1 MRTLLTSFS
10 LAALFTLATACAVDP
25 DAVDTEESESFDDV
39 ELSGANL
46 NEAIELPARDPDN
59 GRSIHDPQ
67 RGLEKFEQ
75 HQQPSCEQSYDCESK
90 ICDQEIHRCRD
101 YPF

>member
-10 LAALFTLATACAVDP
+10 LAALFTLTTACAVDP
-25 DAVDTEESESFDDV
+25 DSVATDESESFDDV
-39 ELSGANL
+39 DISLENL
-46 NEAIELPARDPDN
+46 EEATELPARDN
-59 GRSIHDPQ
+59 HGRSIHDPQ
-67 RGLEKFEQ
+67 RGLEKYENE
-75 HQQPSCEQSYDCESK
+75 QQPSCEQSSDCASK